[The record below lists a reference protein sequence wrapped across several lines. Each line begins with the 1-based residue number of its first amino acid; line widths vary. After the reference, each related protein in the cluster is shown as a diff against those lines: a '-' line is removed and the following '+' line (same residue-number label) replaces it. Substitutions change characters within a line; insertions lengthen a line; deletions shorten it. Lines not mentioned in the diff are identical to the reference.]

1 MKKIL
6 FVGIIALIILMIFGA
21 GYTNWS
27 YSFND
32 HDVVVTV
39 TDKDRIVDFD
49 TNESKYLIMGEDENG
64 NPVVFEN
71 TDNFIRGKFNS
82 SNFQAGISIGKTY
95 RLTVVGERIPYFSMY
110 ENIINYEE
118 LNIEWN

>member
-21 GYTNWS
+21 GYTSWS

-49 TNESKYLIMGEDENG
+49 TKESKYLIMGKDEEG
-64 NPVVFEN
+64 NPVVYEN
-71 TDNFIRGKFNS
+71 TDNFIIGKFTS
-82 SNFQAGISIGKTY
+82 SNFQAGIEIGKTY
-95 RLTVVGERIPYFSMY
+95 TFTVVGIRVPYLSMY
-110 ENIINYEE
+110 ENIIDYEE
-118 LNIEWN
+118 LNVE